1 MAKKDYLPLTK
12 REEDVF
18 AFILGYIVD
27 NRVAPT
33 RQEIA
38 DKFKFTPPGAQKFIQ
53 ALEDKGRIITIKSD
67 GKRMNRNIV
76 IIENQTLRKNQSE
89 V

>member
-1 MAKKDYLPLTK
+1 MKFMAKKDYLPLTD

-27 NRVAPT
+27 HKYAPT

-76 IIENQTLRKNQSE
+76 IVERQTLREK
-89 V
+89 